1 MRIHDRERR
10 EELWNLMEDNPG
22 LPGNPIDEW
31 EDVKGGDDAKQA
43 GFKQLETDLSRA
55 RMAKDPQTKARGQKA
70 G

>member
-1 MRIHDRERR
+1 
-10 EELWNLMEDNPG
+10 MEDNPG